1 MKIYN
6 LNSFKKYEQY
16 YNYYIDNN
24 SKLKEIINDIIK
36 KYNFGYNPEKYYRL
50 NEKCIGTRNINEL
63 SGLII
68 MLNAIIEKNFYGYCI
83 KTGNKYKCEKMYCS
97 NNSQFKFEYTT
108 YHFNCAGDEFIIVF
122 GWEYFSPKYIYYP
135 KDELIFNIS
144 YRHSKV
150 HYLIDINYSRPYFP
164 KDNYISYSLG
174 MCVNPGHYLWQE
186 IFGLNLLF
194 EYNLL
199 ENIDEFII
207 YKYDYINFAGIL
219 KNSYFKNVIH
229 LVSDTLEHNLCVNLS
244 KHFINNSLIETFRKV
259 YDLKDLSGITKNKE
273 INVLFDI
280 RTNDRIWLNQNIII
294 INIMNGLKNRYF
306 DYNVN
311 FYISGFYNFKRTQ
324 INNNYDY
331 NKEINLQNS
340 IFDTIQ
346 KCVNFPIHNL
356 INVNLCDLLKICE
369 KIDICL
375 CNLGSGISFFFQT
388 IFNKDSVGVTLKQ
401 RTYDFDIQRYAFENY
416 ISNITV
422 LDSKYIVDDNKGN
435 FNVKFGYLLPLI
447 ESKIDK
453 LIKNN

>member
-1 MKIYN
+1 
-6 LNSFKKYEQY
+6 L
-16 YNYYIDNN
+16 D
-24 SKLKEIINDIIK
+24 
-36 KYNFGYNPEKYYRL
+36 
-50 NEKCIGTRNINEL
+50 
-63 SGLII
+63 
-68 MLNAIIEKNFYGYCI
+68 
-83 KTGNKYKCEKMYCS
+83 
-97 NNSQFKFEYTT
+97 
-108 YHFNCAGDEFIIVF
+108 
-122 GWEYFSPKYIYYP
+122 
-135 KDELIFNIS
+135 
-144 YRHSKV
+144 
-150 HYLIDINYSRPYFP
+150 
-164 KDNYISYSLG
+164 
-174 MCVNPGHYLWQE
+174 
-186 IFGLNLLF
+186 
-194 EYNLL
+194 
-199 ENIDEFII
+199 
-207 YKYDYINFAGIL
+207 
-219 KNSYFKNVIH
+219 
-229 LVSDTLEHNLCVNLS
+229 HNLCVNLS